1 MTGFSGGL
9 KNLGGQHVRGMRTTS
24 PVITRMAQSA
34 LPTGLMLAVPLAM
47 FFGLDMPFTRENL
60 ALGMGLASIPAFL
73 YTFRLSRPLQPHV
86 SVASKIDER
95 VSACQWSSRGDRHPG
110 NAEGLDIPGIAR
122 QALSTR
128 SERWK
133 LSSDVLD
140 TAGLRGDPE
149 QIFAIISQ
157 VMNFM
162 DRAAPDAT
170 CTVEL
175 LRPRVDSRAHP
186 DLMLLHMRFNLDG
199 VFVNP
204 TMRQS
209 LVEFLRSGKH
219 ADQFPELAIAR
230 SFMSQSSGQ
239 IGCEH
244 FESGTRMW
252 VSIALPRVV
261 REEYPAIRN
270 DHRTEF
276 GNHLRRLVF
285 PNASGAALLS
295 TRLSELAPHGKPLQ
309 LAS

>member
-1 MTGFSGGL
+1 MI
-9 KNLGGQHVRGMRTTS
+9 S
-24 PVITRMAQSA
+24 PVVVRMAQSV
-34 LPTGLMLAVPLAM
+34 LPTGLMLTIPLAL
-47 FFGLDMPFTRENL
+47 FFGLDMPFTKENL
-60 ALGMGLASIPAFL
+60 ALVMGLASIPAVL
-73 YTFRLSRPLQPHV
+73 CTFHLSRPLQPHV
-86 SVASKIDER
+86 SVASKKDER
-95 VSACQWSSRGDRHPG
+95 VSASQWSSRGDRHPG
-110 NAEGLDIPGIAR
+110 SAEGLDIPGIAR
-122 QALSTR
+122 QALSKR
-128 SERWK
+128 SGRWQ

-157 VMNFM
+157 IMNFM

-186 DLMLLHMRFNLDG
+186 DLVLLHMRFNLDG

-204 TMRQS
+204 PMRQS
-209 LVEFLRSGKH
+209 LVEFLKSGKH
-219 ADQFPELAIAR
+219 ADQFPELAIVR
-230 SFMSQSSGQ
+230 SFMSQSSGE

-261 REEYPAIRN
+261 RDVYPAIRN

-295 TRLSELAPHGKPLQ
+295 ARLSELTPHAKPLQ